1 MLLIILTEEKMERE
15 PKIAI
20 LRWEAGHVPE
30 GLMQLETMPG
40 NSTNSASYPFPVKL
54 VHVEGANV
62 ETVITHPSKEILAR
76 MISLSK
82 ELVEKDGIQAISTSC
97 GFNAIFQK
105 ELAEALDIPVFTSAL
120 LMVPFVQNLIGK
132 DKTVGVITANK
143 SALTKE
149 HFRACGITEDMNME
163 VMGLEDAKEWS
174 KIFDRPDEKFDID
187 AVSKEIMGVA
197 QDGVALHPEIG
208 AIVLECTDLPP
219 YAARIREAVKLPV
232 FDYSAM
238 MGFIA
243 ISLGEMKLY

>member
-1 MLLIILTEEKMERE
+1 MEKK

-40 NSTNSASYPFPVKL
+40 NSTNLKSYPFPVKL

-62 ETVITHPSKEILAR
+62 ETIITHPSKEVLGR
-76 MISLSK
+76 MIKIAK
-82 ELVEKDGIQAISTSC
+82 ELAAQDGIQAISTSC

-120 LMVPFVQNLIGK
+120 LMVPFVQSMIGK

-149 HFRACGITEDMNME
+149 HFHACGITDDMHVE
-163 VMGLEDAKEWS
+163 VMGLENAKEWG

-197 QDGVALHPEIG
+197 ENGIAQHPEIG

-219 YAARIREAVKLPV
+219 YAERIREAVKLPV
-232 FDYSAM
+232 FDYSSM
-238 MGFIA
+238 MGFVAIA
-243 ISLGEMKLY
+243 LGEMKLY

>member
-1 MLLIILTEEKMERE
+1 MEKK

-40 NSTNSASYPFPVKL
+40 NSTNLKSYPFPVKL

-62 ETVITHPSKEILAR
+62 ETIITHPSKEVLAR
-76 MISLSK
+76 MIKIAKTLAA
-82 ELVEKDGIQAISTSC
+82 EDGIQAISTSC

-120 LMVPFVQNLIGK
+120 LMVPFVQNMIGK

-149 HFRACGITEDMNME
+149 HFHACGITDDMHVE
-163 VMGLEDAKEWS
+163 VMGLENAKEWS
-174 KIFDRPDEKFDID
+174 KIFDRPDEKFDIE

-197 QDGVALHPEIG
+197 ENGVAQHPEIG

-219 YAARIREAVKLPV
+219 YAERIREAVNLPV
-232 FDYSAM
+232 FDYSSM
-238 MGFIA
+238 MGFVAIA
-243 ISLGEMKLY
+243 LGEMKLY